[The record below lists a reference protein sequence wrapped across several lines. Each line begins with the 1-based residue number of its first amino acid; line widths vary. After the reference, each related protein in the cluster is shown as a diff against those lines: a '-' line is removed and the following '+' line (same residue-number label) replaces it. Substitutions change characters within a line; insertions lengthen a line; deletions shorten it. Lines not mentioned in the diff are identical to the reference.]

1 MNRWLELVQQYLD
14 ARSAR
19 EKWLI
24 VASAGAILIFGT
36 QALVIAP
43 LSGREDAALV
53 RREQLDTDL
62 VRARRLAAEI
72 RRIQG
77 GVSAV
82 EAQLATG
89 NRADLGALLE
99 QLAGAASIRQ
109 DQLES
114 VKPTPVTGN
123 SKYPETRVQVTLR
136 SATMG
141 QTVRFLHAIETSD
154 ARLILR
160 SLQIRKGRST
170 GDASTLDVTLSVSSF
185 TSGGTRPGA

>member
-24 VASAGAILIFGT
+24 VASAGAIVFFAV
-36 QALVIAP
+36 QAFVLAP
-43 LSGREDAALV
+43 LAGRQDAALV
-53 RREQLDTDL
+53 RREQLDSDL

-82 EAQLATG
+82 EAQLAAG
-89 NRADLGALLE
+89 NGPDLGALIE
-99 QLAGAASIRQ
+99 QLAGTASIRQ

-123 SKYPETRVQVTLR
+123 SKYPENRVQVTLR
-136 SATMG
+136 SATMA

-170 GDASTLDVTLSVSSF
+170 GDTSTLDVTLSVSSF
-185 TSGGTRPGA
+185 QKS